1 MNKTSKFD
9 AQKTKL
15 YEVIATERFVGYQ
28 VFVVSLVFTLSF
40 ELNKLLNYSIVFFLS
55 LNWYTTFK
63 FNYKYKTKFH
73 YSINE
78 LFWKKNFQIFIY

>member
-63 FNYKYKTKFH
+63 FNYKYETKSH
-73 YSINE
+73 YSIKK
-78 LFWKKNFQIFIY
+78 LF